1 MQSTDKSGYKKKIS
15 QYVVHTLHGAS
26 QNTHES
32 HLATSSSN
40 SFSDDDNFS
49 LMEHQYAIA
58 VQSAWRKKAAN
69 VFVSALKQ
77 EKDCIIYR
85 QNHPELHP
93 IHHQPQIRSCAIC
106 RQDTPADTTGCL
118 ETNTGINGSSEGGGS
133 SSVLLDDSELK
144 QKHFRQK
151 FKEIEKMLFFQQR
164 KVTINDLGDNW
175 NKRYQRIIN
184 LSENTILER
193 TTKYSELSILN
204 HDFVNTAK
212 TYAQTII
219 SEYFLH
225 TKDKTIHAMKI
236 GGVAGGQVSLSIYI
250 SLSVSNSTS
259 LSEISVARNS
269 LQDG

>member
-15 QYVVHTLHGAS
+15 QYVVHTLHG
-26 QNTHES
+26 
-32 HLATSSSN
+32 SSSSSTQN
-40 SFSDDDNFS
+40 PTDSLNPSASVSSRLSLSESDAEDSFSF
-49 LMEHQYAIA
+49 LEHQYAIA
-58 VQSAWRKKAAN
+58 LQSAWRKKAAN

-85 QNHPELHP
+85 QLHPQLHP
-93 IHHQPQIRSCAIC
+93 IHHTPQIRSCTIC
-106 RQDTPADTTGCL
+106 RQDLPQDPTTA
-118 ETNTGINGSSEGGGS
+118 ESNGNAGGDGGGS
-133 SSVLLDDSELK
+133 TVSNSNGSVNTGGVGGSGGSNPPMDDSELK
-144 QKHFRQK
+144 QKIFRQK
-151 FKEIEKMLFFQQR
+151 FKEIEKMLFYRQR

-175 NKRYQRIIN
+175 NKRYQRIIG

-204 HDFVNTAK
+204 HDFVSTAK

-236 GGVAGGQVSLSIYI
+236 GGVAGGQV
-250 SLSVSNSTS
+250 
-259 LSEISVARNS
+259 
-269 LQDG
+269 